1 MYQTLIPVRSEKL
14 TEIQFLVK
22 IAKKKYELRLN
33 EKSIKYPNRRVDLLE
48 SLETMIDEW
57 IEIRDVAIFQPMVAD
72 YLPIPYPL
80 LKNLQEFMGDMTL
93 SKQGN
98 F

>member
-1 MYQTLIPVRSEKL
+1 
-14 TEIQFLVK
+14 
-22 IAKKKYELRLN
+22 
-33 EKSIKYPNRRVDLLE
+33 
-48 SLETMIDEW
+48 MIDEW